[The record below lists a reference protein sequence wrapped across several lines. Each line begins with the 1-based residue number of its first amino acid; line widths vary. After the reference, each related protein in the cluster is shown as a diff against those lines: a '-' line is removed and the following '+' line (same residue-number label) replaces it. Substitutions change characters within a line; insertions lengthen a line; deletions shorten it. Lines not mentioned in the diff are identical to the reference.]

1 MIMKQILYCGS
12 VKMQIMY
19 FVDLTLHVQFRYMTN
34 LVNVNLNL
42 FFYIDV
48 LVN

>member
-19 FVDLTLHVQFRYMTN
+19 FVDLTLHVQFWYMTN
-34 LVNVNLNL
+34 LVNVNL